1 MSIGDASSIFPFTTT
16 FIFSLPT
23 HPLGHKRTDT
33 MPGDEESPYAARP
46 APESFDDFMA
56 QVSAI
61 QEAHGGIMVDED
73 LYEDIFGE
81 AP

>member
-1 MSIGDASSIFPFTTT
+1 
-16 FIFSLPT
+16 
-23 HPLGHKRTDT
+23 

-46 APESFDDFMA
+46 APASFDDFMA

-61 QEAHGGIMVDED
+61 QDAQGGIMVDED

>member
-1 MSIGDASSIFPFTTT
+1 
-16 FIFSLPT
+16 
-23 HPLGHKRTDT
+23 
-33 MPGDEESPYAARP
+33 MPGEEESPYAARP
-46 APESFDDFMA
+46 PPASFDDFMA

>member
-1 MSIGDASSIFPFTTT
+1 
-16 FIFSLPT
+16 
-23 HPLGHKRTDT
+23 

-56 QVSAI
+56 QISAI